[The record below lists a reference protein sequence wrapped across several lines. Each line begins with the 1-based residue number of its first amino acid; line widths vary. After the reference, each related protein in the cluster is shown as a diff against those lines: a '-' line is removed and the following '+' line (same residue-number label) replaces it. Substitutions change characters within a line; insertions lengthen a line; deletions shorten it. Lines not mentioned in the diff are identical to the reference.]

1 MRSNSTRSE
10 SALGSGFHLEIL
22 LDCLKANAIYSNRS
36 LLHKFSPMN
45 VLLGNHKRANML
57 LHTHACARV
66 HTHTPDQK
74 QTYRYRHRYGQSYS
88 DSLQLHEE
96 GQGAPESKIRVWL
109 SSLTSYCRPSA
120 EKQLQK
126 VFHQRRKSNQT
137 AAREDQDIEGRPGHR
152 LIIWRIV
159 RSKKGLHCVCFS
171 LCF

>member
-10 SALGSGFHLEIL
+10 GALGSGFHLEIL
-22 LDCLKANAIYSNRS
+22 LDCLKASAIYSNRS
-36 LLHKFSPMN
+36 LLHKFSPVN
-45 VLLGNHKRANML
+45 VLLGNTHVRTCSCTRTRA
-57 LHTHACARV
+57 HVCA
-66 HTHTPDQK
+66 HTPDQK
-74 QTYRYRHRYGQSYS
+74 QTYRYRHRCGQSYS

-109 SSLTSYCRPSA
+109 SSLTPHCRTSA
-120 EKQLQK
+120 EKHLQK